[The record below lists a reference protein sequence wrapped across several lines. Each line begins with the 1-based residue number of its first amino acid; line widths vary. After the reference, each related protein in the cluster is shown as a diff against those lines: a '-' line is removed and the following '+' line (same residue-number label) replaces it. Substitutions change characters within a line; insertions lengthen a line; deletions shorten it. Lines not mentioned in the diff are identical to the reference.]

1 MALVNRAALISS
13 AREKIIKEGF
23 VFAKGKSRSKL
34 PVRPRRQYL
43 SEELRTSRLKYLDEV
58 IKNHEEKISF
68 KEQQISSCLSVS
80 NYAGC
85 EELKNSIID
94 IRKVI
99 YELGHEKKK
108 LQNSIRK
115 ARWYQLKSANKG
127 VSASCSHDTS
137 SSSSCN
143 NVSTLETTDSET
155 QFNSSELTDDSESS
169 NTSALPITPQSDQN
183 FLSGP
188 SCKVTEGQ

>member
-1 MALVNRAALISS
+1 MTYLESGLLFIKKNTSRPLTRYQECINAASVEICLQNPAALVNRAALISS

-23 VFAKGKSRSKL
+23 VFAKEKSRSKL
-34 PVRPRRQYL
+34 PVKPRRQYL

-94 IRKVI
+94 IRQ

-108 LQNSIRK
+108 LQNSIVRPGGI
-115 ARWYQLKSANKG
+115 N
-127 VSASCSHDTS
+127 
-137 SSSSCN
+137 
-143 NVSTLETTDSET
+143 
-155 QFNSSELTDDSESS
+155 
-169 NTSALPITPQSDQN
+169 
-183 FLSGP
+183 
-188 SCKVTEGQ
+188 

>member
-1 MALVNRAALISS
+1 MQNPAALVNRAALISS

-34 PVRPRRQYL
+34 PVKPRRQYL

-94 IRKVI
+94 IREVI

-108 LQNSIRK
+108 LHNSIRK

-137 SSSSCN
+137 SSSSSYN
-143 NVSTLETTDSET
+143 NVSTLETTDFGST
-155 QFNSSELTDDSESS
+155 
-169 NTSALPITPQSDQN
+169 I
-183 FLSGP
+183 
-188 SCKVTEGQ
+188 